1 MGLVI
6 NVEKSA
12 NENNLIKPCHMLDRG
27 NEDKIFQMYDD
38 GLAQETIFI
47 NCGINEKS
55 LVSIWFDDESKCY
68 RLSTDDLK
76 GLREYNSW
84 IKVKDVTDQIQ
95 IQIQIKK

>member
-12 NENNLIKPCHMLDRG
+12 NENDLIKPCHMLDRG

-47 NCGINEKS
+47 NCGTNEKS
-55 LVSIWFDDESKCY
+55 LVSIWFDDERECF

-76 GLREYNSW
+76 SLRQYNPH
-84 IKVKDVTDQIQ
+84 IKVKDVTDRIN
-95 IQIQIKK
+95 IQIQIKN